1 MLKPRQLLET
11 EDGGTRILR
20 IAQTIYQFL
29 LSREQVSDQTPSGEF
44 HDITQNVLFDLTLQ
58 VWHSN

>member
-1 MLKPRQLLET
+1 MLKPRQLLDP
-11 EDGGTRILR
+11 EDEGTRLLR
-20 IAQTIYQFL
+20 IAQTIYQSL
-29 LSREQVSDQTPSGEF
+29 LSREQVSEF